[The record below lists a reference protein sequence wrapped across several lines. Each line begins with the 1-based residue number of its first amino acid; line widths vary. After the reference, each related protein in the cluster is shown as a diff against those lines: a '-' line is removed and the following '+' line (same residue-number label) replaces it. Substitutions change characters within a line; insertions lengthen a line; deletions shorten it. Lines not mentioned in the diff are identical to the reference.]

1 MRVTHLSL
9 EDFRNYDR
17 AEVAFEPG
25 LNLVVGPNAQGKTN
39 LLEAIYVL
47 TGFPSPRGPDS
58 VVVRSGAERAVVHGS
73 VLRAGR
79 DTRVDVELRPGRGRR
94 ARVNRSALPT
104 GRSLAELVTAV
115 YFGPDELALV
125 KGAPEGRRRF
135 LDDLVVKLRPARDG
149 LRKEWERV
157 LRQRNA
163 ALRAAR
169 TRYGGRPDDTLAVWT
184 ESFCRTGA
192 ALTSA
197 RLEVLDAL
205 QPLVAERYGSIAGS
219 GEVQI
224 AYASSWLHEPE
235 GDPGAL
241 ARRLTAATAEVATQE
256 IERGQSLIGPQRD
269 DLSVVIRTPDRR
281 IEARTH
287 ASQGDQRT
295 CALALKLAEHDVLTA
310 ALGEQPIL
318 LLDDVFS
325 ELDPTRRAWLAKNVA
340 ELDQALVTTTA
351 AEDLDLAGV
360 DVIFEIAGGT
370 VEMRARHTPDGAA
383 TEVRGKGVP
392 R

>member
-1 MRVTHLSL
+1 MRVTHLGI
-9 EDFRNYDR
+9 EDFRNYAS

-58 VVVRSGAERAVVHGS
+58 VVVRSGAERAVLHGT
-73 VLRAGR
+73 VERAGR
-79 DTRVDVELRPGRGRR
+79 STRVDIELRPGRGRR
-94 ARVNRSALPT
+94 VLVNRSALPA
-104 GRSLAELVTAV
+104 GHSLAELVAAV

-135 LDDLVVKLRPARDG
+135 LDELVVKLRP
-149 LRKEWERV
+149 LRVGVKKEWERV

-169 TRYGGRPDDTLAVWT
+169 TRYGGRPDDSLEVWT
-184 ESFCRTGA
+184 EAFCRAGA

-197 RLEVLDAL
+197 RLEVLTAL
-205 QPLVAERYGSIAGS
+205 QPLAAERYGSVAGA
-219 GEVQI
+219 GEVEI
-224 AYASSWLHEPE
+224 SYSSTWLPEPTGE
-235 GDPGAL
+235 IDSL
-241 ARRLTAATAEVATQE
+241 ERRLGDAIASVAAQE
-256 IERGQSLIGPQRD
+256 IERGQSLVGPQRD
-269 DLSVVIRTPDRR
+269 DLAVLIRSAGGAA

-295 CALALKLAEHDVLTA
+295 CALAMKLAEHDVLTA
-310 ALGEQPIL
+310 ALGEQPII

-325 ELDPTRRAWLAKNVA
+325 ELDPMRRAWLAKNVA

-351 AEDLDLAGV
+351 AEDLELTSI
-360 DVIFEIAGGT
+360 DVMFDVSDGT
-370 VEMRARHTPDGAA
+370 V
-383 TEVRGKGVP
+383 VR

>member
-1 MRVTHLSL
+1 MRATHLAV
-9 EDFRNYDR
+9 EDFRNYEQ

-39 LLEAIYVL
+39 LLEAIYIL

-58 VVVRSGAERAVVHGS
+58 VVVRTGAERAVVHGS
-73 VLRAGR
+73 VTRAGR

-94 ARVNRSALPT
+94 VLVNRSALPS
-104 GRSLAELVTAV
+104 GRSVAELVAAV

-135 LDDLVVKLRPARDG
+135 LDELVVKLRP
-149 LRKEWERV
+149 LREALKKEWDRV

-163 ALRAAR
+163 ALRATRA
-169 TRYGGRPDDTLAVWT
+169 RYGGRPDDSLAVWT
-184 ESFCRTGA
+184 EQFVRAGA

-197 RLEVLDAL
+197 RLQVLSAL
-205 QPLVAERYGSIAGS
+205 RPLAAERYGSVAGA
-219 GEVQI
+219 GEVEI
-224 AYASSWLHEPE
+224 AYSSTWLSEY
-235 GDPGAL
+235 DQDVSAL
-241 ARRLTAATAEVATQE
+241 ERQLSDAIAAVAPQE
-256 IERGQSLIGPQRD
+256 IERGQSLVGPQRD
-269 DLSVVIRTPDRR
+269 DFSVVIRSPGGA

-310 ALGEQPIL
+310 ALGEQPII

-351 AEDLDLAGV
+351 AEDLELSGI
-360 DVIFEIAGGT
+360 DVIFDVADGS
-370 VEMRARHTPDGAA
+370 VAR
-383 TEVRGKGVP
+383 R
-392 R
+392 

>member
-1 MRVTHLSL
+1 MRVAHLGV
-9 EDFRNYDR
+9 EDFRNYER

-47 TGFPSPRGPDS
+47 TGFPSPRGPDPI
-58 VVVRSGAERAVVHGS
+58 VVRNGAEHAIVHGS
-73 VLRAGR
+73 VVRAER
-79 DTRVDVELRPGRGRR
+79 TTRVDIELRPGRGRR
-94 ARVNRSALPT
+94 VLVNRAALPA
-104 GRSLAELVTAV
+104 GRSVAEVVAAV

-163 ALRAAR
+163 ALRATRA
-169 TRYGGRPDDTLAVWT
+169 RYGGRPDDSLAVWT
-184 ESFCRTGA
+184 EAFARAGA

-197 RLEVLDAL
+197 RLEVLTAL
-205 QPLVAERYGSIAGS
+205 QPVVAERYGSVAGA
-219 GEVQI
+219 GEVELS
-224 AYASSWLHEPE
+224 YSSSWVREPTH
-235 GDPGAL
+235 DAGAL
-241 ARRLTAATAEVATQE
+241 QEQLTAAIGGVAAQE
-256 IERGQSLIGPQRD
+256 IERGQSLVGPQRD
-269 DLSVVIRTPDRR
+269 DFSVVIRTGEGAP

-310 ALGEQPIL
+310 AIGEQPVI

-325 ELDPTRRAWLAKNVA
+325 ELDPTRRAWLAKSVA

-360 DVIFEIAGGT
+360 DVIFDVAN
-370 VEMRARHTPDGAA
+370 
-383 TEVRGKGVP
+383 GKVT
-392 R
+392 RR

>member
-1 MRVTHLSL
+1 
-9 EDFRNYDR
+9 
-17 AEVAFEPG
+17 
-25 LNLVVGPNAQGKTN
+25 
-39 LLEAIYVL
+39 
-47 TGFPSPRGPDS
+47 
-58 VVVRSGAERAVVHGS
+58 
-73 VLRAGR
+73 
-79 DTRVDVELRPGRGRR
+79 
-94 ARVNRSALPT
+94 RVNRSALPA
-104 GRSLAELVTAV
+104 GRSLAELVAAV

-135 LDDLVVKLRPARDG
+135 LDDLVVKVRPARDG
-149 LRKEWERV
+149 LRREWERV

-163 ALRAAR
+163 ALRTVRA
-169 TRYGGRPDDTLAVWT
+169 RYGGRPDDTLSVWT
-184 ESFCRTGA
+184 ESFCRVGA
-192 ALTSA
+192 ALVTA

-205 QPLVAERYGSIAGS
+205 QPLVAERYGSIAGA
-219 GEVQI
+219 GEVEI
-224 AYASSWLHEPE
+224 AYASSWLLEPE
-235 GDPGAL
+235 RDVAAL
-241 ARRLTAATAEVATQE
+241 ESRLTEATGAVAAQE

-269 DLSVVIRTPDRR
+269 DFSVVIRTPEGAA

-295 CALALKLAEHDVLTA
+295 CALALKLAEHDVLAA

-360 DVIFEIAGGT
+360 DVIYEIAGGT
-370 VEMRARHTPDGAA
+370 VIRR
-383 TEVRGKGVP
+383 
-392 R
+392 